1 LTWIVNLSK
10 LQGAMSAVSSELGN
24 GTLDE
29 TGSTIL
35 DAARAA
41 ILDFGVRRITL
52 SDIAARAG
60 VSRMTVYNR
69 FGDLDAVVRAL
80 MTREF
85 GSRIEWIARER
96 EWRHGRERIVALL
109 VRAARQLPANPLFR
123 KVRASEP
130 ELLAPYVL
138 QRLGG
143 TQRIALDLITRGIA
157 EGQGDGSVRSGDP
170 GRMAAA
176 ALLIAQSFVFSA
188 ATIDTEPVDALL
200 QELER
205 ALEGLL
211 APRDQLK

>member
-1 LTWIVNLSK
+1 MFCAAV
-10 LQGAMSAVSSELGN
+10 SAVITELGS
-24 GTLDE
+24 GAPDDT
-29 TGSTIL
+29 SSAIL

-52 SDIAARAG
+52 SHIAARAG

-69 FGDLDAVVRAL
+69 FDDLDAVVRAL

-96 EWRHGRERIVALL
+96 EWRHGRERVIALL

-143 TQRIALDLITRGIA
+143 TQRIALALITKGIA
-157 EGQGDGSVRSGDP
+157 EGQRDGSIRSGEA

-188 ATIDTEPVDALL
+188 GTIETEPVDALL
-200 QELER
+200 GELER

-211 APRDQLK
+211 SPGA

>member
-1 LTWIVNLSK
+1 V
-10 LQGAMSAVSSELGN
+10 
-24 GTLDE
+24 
-29 TGSTIL
+29 
-35 DAARAA
+35 
-41 ILDFGVRRITL
+41 TL

-69 FGDLDAVVRAL
+69 FGDLESVVRAL

-96 EWRHGRERIVALL
+96 EWRHGREHLVALL

-130 ELLAPYVL
+130 ELLTPYVL
-138 QRLGG
+138 ERLGE
-143 TQRIALDLITRGIA
+143 TQLLALDLILRGIA
-157 EGQGDGSVRSGDP
+157 QGQQDGSIRSGNP
-170 GRMAAA
+170 QAMAAA

-188 ATIDTEPVDALL
+188 ATITTAPLD
-200 QELER
+200 ELMTQLEH

-211 APRDQLK
+211 APHAD

>member
-1 LTWIVNLSK
+1 MT
-10 LQGAMSAVSSELGN
+10 AAVVAEFEDRP
-24 GTLDE
+24 LDR
-29 TGSTIL
+29 TAAAIL

-41 ILDFGVRRITL
+41 VLDFGVRRVTL
-52 SDIAARAG
+52 SEIAARAG

-69 FGDLDAVVRAL
+69 FGDLESVVRAL

-96 EWRHGRERIVALL
+96 EWRHGRERLVALL

-130 ELLAPYVL
+130 ELLTPYVL
-138 QRLGG
+138 ERLGE
-143 TQRIALDLITRGIA
+143 TQLIALDLISRGIA
-157 EGQGDGSVRSGDP
+157 EGQRDGSIRSGNP
-170 GRMAAA
+170 EAMTAA

-188 ATIDTEPVDALL
+188 ATITTCPLDELL
-200 QELER
+200 AQLER

-211 APRDQLK
+211 APRGD

>member
-1 LTWIVNLSK
+1 
-10 LQGAMSAVSSELGN
+10 MSVVSSELGN

-41 ILDFGVRRITL
+41 ILDFGVRRTTL

-69 FGDLDAVVRAL
+69 FGDLDAVVRTL

-176 ALLIAQSFVFSA
+176 AARANSPLSA
-188 ATIDTEPVDALL
+188 GRTS
-200 QELER
+200 
-205 ALEGLL
+205 
-211 APRDQLK
+211 

>member
-1 LTWIVNLSK
+1 MGVITELSS
-10 LQGAMSAVSSELGN
+10 GR
-24 GTLDE
+24 LDR
-29 TGSTIL
+29 TGSAIL

-41 ILDFGVRRITL
+41 ILDFGVRRTTL

-60 VSRMTVYNR
+60 VSRMTVYSR

-96 EWRHGRERIVALL
+96 EWRHGRERIIALL

-130 ELLAPYVL
+130 ELLAPYVV
-138 QRLGG
+138 QRLGA
-143 TQRIALDLITRGIA
+143 TQRIALDLITRSIA
-157 EGQGDGSVRSGDP
+157 EGQGDGSIRSGDP
-170 GRMAAA
+170 GQIAAA
-176 ALLIAQSFVFSA
+176 ALLIVQSFVFSA
-188 ATIDTEPVDALL
+188 GTIETEPLDALL
-200 QELER
+200 GELER

-211 APRDQLK
+211 DPRA

>member
-1 LTWIVNLSK
+1 VGVITELSS
-10 LQGAMSAVSSELGN
+10 GR
-24 GTLDE
+24 LDR
-29 TGSTIL
+29 TGSAIL

-41 ILDFGVRRITL
+41 ILDFGVRRTTL

-60 VSRMTVYNR
+60 VSRMTVYSR

-96 EWRHGRERIVALL
+96 EWRHGRERIIALL

-130 ELLAPYVL
+130 ELLAPYVV
-138 QRLGG
+138 QRLGA
-143 TQRIALDLITRGIA
+143 TQRIALDLITRSIA
-157 EGQGDGSVRSGDP
+157 EGQGDGSIRSGDP
-170 GRMAAA
+170 GQIAAA
-176 ALLIAQSFVFSA
+176 ALLIVQSFVFSA
-188 ATIDTEPVDALL
+188 GTIETEPLDALL
-200 QELER
+200 GELER

-211 APRDQLK
+211 DPRA

>member
-1 LTWIVNLSK
+1 
-10 LQGAMSAVSSELGN
+10 
-24 GTLDE
+24 
-29 TGSTIL
+29 
-35 DAARAA
+35 
-41 ILDFGVRRITL
+41 
-52 SDIAARAG
+52 
-60 VSRMTVYNR
+60 
-69 FGDLDAVVRAL
+69 

-130 ELLAPYVL
+130 ELLTPYVL

-157 EGQGDGSVRSGDP
+157 EGQGDGSVRSGEP

-211 APRDQLK
+211 ALRE